1 VIKHYKID
9 RKELKGWLLVWTPK
23 KHPKFAEMGKGGRR
37 MEGDLGKQL
46 REKINRLKVDVI
58 SLDPFIKTH
67 SLKEND
73 NTDMDYVCDMLTT
86 LSIECKIAV
95 DSPHHVKKGTIEP
108 GDADAGRGASGVR
121 DAARLVYTLCT
132 MNEKEAAAFDVRE
145 NVRRFYVR
153 LDSAKT
159 NTAPPAE
166 KAEWFELVSEP
177 LGNATP
183 EYPSG
188 DFIQVAR
195 PWKPPDAELEVDI
208 ANKILDRIHVGM
220 PNGQRY
226 SNAPKATGRQAW
238 KLVEEFTKKA
248 EPFCRKVIHQW
259 LKDGVLTVGAYHDPV
274 TRKGN
279 TSCLFVD
286 STKRPI

>member
-1 VIKHYKID
+1 
-9 RKELKGWLLVWTPK
+9 
-23 KHPKFAEMGKGGRR
+23 
-37 MEGDLGKQL
+37 MEGDLGNQL
-46 REKINRLKVDVI
+46 REKIKRLKVDVV

-73 NTDMDYVCDMLTT
+73 NTDMDYVCDMLTA

-132 MNEKEAAAFDVRE
+132 MNEKEAQTFNIRE
-145 NVRRFYVR
+145 NIRRFYVR

-166 KAEWFELVSEP
+166 KAEWFRLISVALENRTV
-177 LGNATP
+177 
-183 EYPSG
+183 EYPAG
-188 DFIQVAR
+188 DHIQVAE
-195 PWKPPDAELEVDI
+195 PWTPPDAELDVDI
-208 ANKILDRIHVGM
+208 ANQILDQIHNGM

-226 SNAPKATGRQAW
+226 TNAPKATDRQVW
-238 KLVEEFTKKA
+238 KVVAHFSKKA
-248 EPFCRKVIHQW
+248 EPFCRKIIKKW
-259 LKDGVLTVGAYHDPV
+259 MDEGVLTIGSYHDPIV
-274 TRKGN
+274 RKSGV
-279 TSCLFVD
+279 SCLYVD
-286 STKRPI
+286 NSKRPT